1 MSLKSQVV
9 QNIGARPRE
18 RLADSVYG
26 QLLESIATGTHAVGD
41 KLPTEKQLSETFAV
55 SRPVVREALTRL
67 QSDGFIAARQGAG
80 TFVRNRPPSR
90 LLRFAGTAG
99 LSDFLSSFEVRIA
112 LEGEAARLAAIR
124 RTADDIQRIDGTLAE
139 LKAAIASGT
148 ATTDSDFDF
157 HRAIAAASGNP
168 LIMEIMRALLP
179 PRSEPG
185 ASSQIGYIRGNRVLD
200 EHSRIAESVIAC
212 QPESAAL
219 AMRYHIDQARIRLT
233 DVQRDV

>member
-1 MSLKSQVV
+1 MSLKSKMMSVS
-9 QNIGARPRE
+9 APKPRE
-18 RLADSVYG
+18 RLADGVYG
-26 QLLESIATGTHAVGD
+26 QLLEDIATGNHAVGE
-41 KLPTEKQLSETFAV
+41 KLPTEKQLAEAFSV

-80 TFVRNRPPSR
+80 TFVRNQPPSR
-90 LLRFAGTAG
+90 LLHFAGAAD

-124 RTADDIQRIDGTLAE
+124 RTPDDILRINATIKE
-139 LKAAIASGT
+139 LTTAIASGN
-148 ATTDSDFDF
+148 ANTDSDFDF
-157 HRAIAAASGNP
+157 HRAIARASGNP
-168 LIMEIMRALLP
+168 LIIEIMNALLP
-179 PRSEPG
+179 QRSEKG

-200 EHSRIAESVIAC
+200 EHSRIAESIIAG
-212 QPESAAL
+212 QPESAAI